1 MMLAAL
7 SVIKSFNEIFFA
19 YGHSDKFSFAFRK
32 DAKVYNR
39 RKDKIVTSKDI
50 V

>member
-1 MMLAAL
+1 MLAAL
-7 SVIKSFNEIFFA
+7 SVIKCFNEIFLA

-39 RKDKIVTSKDI
+39 RKDKILTSNN
-50 V
+50 